1 MQISH
6 FPVQEIL
13 EYQGNMRIR
22 PFEKTIRNNFLSY
35 VIIITITVICIYQNY
50 TVLTIERYNSEEIAM
65 WVLNSLLYTVVKYPV
80 FTTNFFY
87 N

>member
-35 VIIITITVICIYQNY
+35 VIIITISVICIYQNY

-65 WVLNSLLYTVVKYPV
+65 WVHNSLLYTVVKYPV